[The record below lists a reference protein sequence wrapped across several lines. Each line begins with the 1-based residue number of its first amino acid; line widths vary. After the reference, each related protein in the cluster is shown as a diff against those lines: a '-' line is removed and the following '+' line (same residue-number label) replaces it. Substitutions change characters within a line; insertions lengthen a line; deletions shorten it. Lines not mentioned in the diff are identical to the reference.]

1 MPTPIDFYFDYSSPY
16 GYFAAMKID
25 PLAEKYGRSVNWK
38 PILLG
43 AVFKVTGAKPLP
55 TLPLKGA
62 YAMHDVARSARFY
75 GAPYRHPEKFPI
87 AGQAPSRA
95 FYWVNEKDPA
105 LAHTLAR
112 ALYQAYFV
120 DNRDISSPEITAD
133 VAATLGLN
141 RDALL
146 AALGDETVKDK
157 LKLEVETA
165 IARGVFGSPYFIVDD
180 EPFWGADRL
189 EQLERWLADGPF

>member
-1 MPTPIDFYFDYSSPY
+1 M
-16 GYFAAMKID
+16 
-25 PLAEKYGRSVNWK
+25 
-38 PILLG
+38 
-43 AVFKVTGAKPLP
+43 
-55 TLPLKGA
+55 
-62 YAMHDVARSARFY
+62 
-75 GAPYRHPEKFPI
+75 
-87 AGQAPSRA
+87 
-95 FYWVNEKDPA
+95 
-105 LAHTLAR
+105 AHTLAR
-112 ALYQAYFV
+112 TLYQAYFV

-133 VAATLGLN
+133 VATTLGLN

-146 AALGDETVKDK
+146 AALADETVKDK

>member
-1 MPTPIDFYFDYSSPY
+1 MR
-16 GYFAAMKID
+16 
-25 PLAEKYGRSVNWK
+25 LAEPVVLLAKVRVGSV
-38 PILLG
+38 
-43 AVFKVTGAKPLP
+43 VH
-55 TLPLKGA
+55 PLKV
-62 YAMHDVARSARFY
+62 MPR
-75 GAPYRHPEKFPI
+75 RHLKL
-87 AGQAPSRA
+87 QRLLQL
-95 FYWVNEKDPA
+95 A
-105 LAHTLAR
+105 LASGHEL
-112 ALYQAYFV
+112 L
-120 DNRDISSPEITAD
+120 D

-146 AALGDETVKDK
+146 AALADETVKDK